1 MHKIEY
7 EIKLNESGRPCIE
20 LSKDYEDKPED
31 KFFAIELARY
41 FLQKIYSRRSV
52 EFDKETSTN
61 IELAINLFGQLGDE
75 IAEILWH
82 DMKSLGEAT
91 FILGRTYH
99 IIVDTIEDRDNL
111 NDKGIV
117 QNDKIYVKQE
127 GLKVF
132 VTKEMKIYEL
142 KGGITNDNWEEV
154 K

>member
-41 FLQKIYSRRSV
+41 FLQKIYSRRSA
-52 EFDKETSTN
+52 EFDKETSKN

-75 IAEILWH
+75 VAEILWH

-91 FILGRTYH
+91 FILGRNYH
-99 IIVDTIEDRDNL
+99 IIVDAIEDRNNL
-111 NDKGIV
+111 SDKGIV
-117 QNDKIYVKQE
+117 QNDKIYMKQE

-142 KGGITNDNWEEV
+142 KGGISNDNWEEI
-154 K
+154 

>member
-41 FLQKIYSRRSV
+41 FLQKIYSRRSA
-52 EFDKETSTN
+52 EFDKETSKN

-75 IAEILWH
+75 VAEILWH

-91 FILGRTYH
+91 FILGRNYH
-99 IIVDTIEDRDNL
+99 IIVDAIEDRNNL
-111 NDKGIV
+111 SDKGIV
-117 QNDKIYVKQE
+117 QNDKIYMKQE

-132 VTKEMKIYEL
+132 VTKETKIYEL
-142 KGGITNDNWEEV
+142 KGGISNDNWEEI
-154 K
+154 

>member
-31 KFFAIELARY
+31 KFFAIEIARY
-41 FLQKIYSRRSV
+41 FLQKIYSRRSA
-52 EFDKETSTN
+52 EFDKETSKN

-99 IIVDTIEDRDNL
+99 IIVDTIEDRNNL
-111 NDKGIV
+111 DDKGIV
-117 QNDKIYVKQE
+117 QNDKIYMKQE

-132 VTKEMKIYEL
+132 VTKETKIYEL
-142 KGGITNDNWEEV
+142 KGGITNDNWVEI
-154 K
+154 